1 MRKIIEQANVEKRDK
16 YEKELRQIIFLF
28 ARFCLALI
36 LFLAS
41 PHSGACSDGKKI
53 ANDNLV
59 KIVAKVNGKP
69 IYESQVTHEVDKQ
82 LKKFQKH
89 GMRGERSELKNKLK
103 KNALNKIIEQQVLV
117 QASRKV
123 AIADIEKRAEEKLES
138 MKGNFA
144 SEEEFQQYLK
154 AKGMTAKSL
163 MTSTKQRIRTNEYL
177 KSQGLAKPHVS
188 EEEIK
193 KFYKL
198 KKEGFKRKESVMVS
212 HILAKVA
219 KDAEPAEKRKAG
231 KRAKDLRQ
239 RVVAGKDFAVIAGK
253 HSDCARTKQ
262 AGGDLGYIKRGF
274 MPPEFDKVA
283 FTLKMGEVS
292 KVIETEFGYHIIK
305 VVDKKPAGYVPL
317 DDVKDFIKKYLE
329 KGIIREKIALHTKEL
344 KQKAKI
350 EIL

>member
-1 MRKIIEQANVEKRDK
+1 MRKIIEQANIAKRDK
-16 YEKELRQIIFLF
+16 CERELRQIIFLF
-28 ARFCLALI
+28 VRLCLAIVLS
-36 LFLAS
+36 LAL
-41 PHSGACSDGKKI
+41 PHSGICSDGKKT
-53 ANDNLV
+53 ANDDFGKV
-59 KIVAKVNGKP
+59 VAKVNGEP

-82 LKKFQKH
+82 LKKFKKH
-89 GMRGERSELKNKLK
+89 GMHGERSELKNKLK
-103 KNALNKIIEQQVLV
+103 KNALNKIIEQQILV

-123 AIADIEKRAEEKLES
+123 AIADIEKRADEKLES

-144 SEEEFQQYLK
+144 SEEEFKQYLK

-163 MTSTKQRIRTNEYL
+163 MISTKQRIRMNEYL
-177 KSQGLAKPHVS
+177 KSRGLAKPHVS

-193 KFYKL
+193 KFYEQ
-198 KKEGFKRKESVMVS
+198 KKDGLKRKESVMVS
-212 HILAKVA
+212 HILARVA
-219 KDAEPAEKRKAG
+219 KDAEPVERRKAVE
-231 KRAKDLRQ
+231 RAKDLRR

-253 HSDCARTKQ
+253 YSDCARTKQ

-292 KVIETEFGYHIIK
+292 NVIETEFGYHIIK
-305 VVDKKPAGYVPL
+305 VVDKKPAGYVPI
-317 DDVKDFIKKYLE
+317 DDIKDFIKKYLE
-329 KGIIREKIALHTKEL
+329 KGILREKIALHTKEL